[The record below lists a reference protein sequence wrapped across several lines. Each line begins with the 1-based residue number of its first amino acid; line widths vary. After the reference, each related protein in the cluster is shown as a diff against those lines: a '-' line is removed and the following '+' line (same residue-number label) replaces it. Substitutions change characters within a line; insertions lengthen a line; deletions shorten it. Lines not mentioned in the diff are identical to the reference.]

1 MREKLKVALADFLD
15 YIRFLIPFKT
25 ALFKVKT
32 ISSTAELSKFIQQ
45 QSAYISQ
52 ATLFGYL
59 KTRIGSRYVSH
70 FNDEQ
75 FLASVNIAKIEIY
88 LTALEDFALYTTS
101 YMSAER
107 GIFIRGF
114 MEDIFTNIISNDQDL
129 KLTEDKRLK
138 AIEHFKSRLNAMDID
153 KYFTNEP
160 FKNSSET
167 LYRFAP
173 IADELKI
180 QDRDIVLNS
189 MILKWKHVTDDL
201 KKNSKN
207 FSL

>member
-15 YIRFLIPFKT
+15 YIRFLVPFKT
-25 ALFKVKT
+25 AIFKIKT
-32 ISSTAELSKFIQQ
+32 ISSKDELNKFMQQ

-70 FNDEQ
+70 FNDE
-75 FLASVNIAKIEIY
+75 K
-88 LTALEDFALYTTS
+88 FALYVTS
-101 YMSAER
+101 YMSTER
-107 GIFIRGF
+107 NIYIKGS
-114 MEDIFTNIISNDQDL
+114 MEDMFLDMISEDENL
-129 KLTEDKRLK
+129 KLDNDRKIK
-138 AIEHFKSRLNAMDID
+138 AHEHFKIRLNSMDME
-153 KYFTNEP
+153 KFYLNEP

-180 QDRDIVLNS
+180 QDRDIILNS

>member
-15 YIRFLIPFKT
+15 YIRFLVPFKT

-32 ISSTAELSKFIQQ
+32 ISSTTDLSRFMQQ

-75 FLASVNIAKIEIY
+75 FLASVNMAKVEIY
-88 LTALEDFALYTTS
+88 LAALEDFALYTTS

-107 GIFIRGF
+107 GIFIKGY
-114 MEDIFTNIISNDQDL
+114 MEDIFANIISTDQDL
-129 KLTEDKRLK
+129 KLPEDKKLK
-138 AIEHFKSRLNAMDID
+138 AIEHFKGRLNAMDID
-153 KYFTNEP
+153 NYFTNEP

-173 IADELKI
+173 IADELKV

>member
-15 YIRFLIPFKT
+15 YIRFSIPFKT

-45 QSAYISQ
+45 QSAYIWQ

-88 LTALEDFALYTTS
+88 LAALEDFALYTTS
-101 YMSAER
+101 YMSADR

-129 KLTEDKRLK
+129 KLPEDKKLM
-138 AIEHFKSRLNAMDID
+138 AIEHFKGRLNAMDID
-153 KYFTNEP
+153 NYFTNEP

-173 IADELKI
+173 IADELKV

>member
-1 MREKLKVALADFLD
+1 
-15 YIRFLIPFKT
+15 
-25 ALFKVKT
+25 
-32 ISSTAELSKFIQQ
+32 
-45 QSAYISQ
+45 
-52 ATLFGYL
+52 
-59 KTRIGSRYVSH
+59 
-70 FNDEQ
+70 
-75 FLASVNIAKIEIY
+75 
-88 LTALEDFALYTTS
+88 
-101 YMSAER
+101 MSAER
-107 GIFIRGF
+107 GIFIKGY
-114 MEDIFTNIISNDQDL
+114 MEDIFANIISTDQDL
-129 KLTEDKRLK
+129 KLPEDKKLK
-138 AIEHFKSRLNAMDID
+138 AIEHFKGRLNAIDID

-207 FSL
+207 LSL